1 MSWRDLGNF
10 ISREKRLL
18 AIGFNCSSP
27 SVITGALQEA
37 RKAAGSKMPFVVYSN
52 TGEKWEC
59 GHWSKPEKEV
69 DWLDLIPDWVA
80 LGAVVVGG
88 CCRVNDEAMPLIK
101 AQIARALTK

>member
-1 MSWRDLGNF
+1 M
-10 ISREKRLL
+10 
-18 AIGFNCSSP
+18 
-27 SVITGALQEA
+27 ITGALQEA

-69 DWLDLIPDWVA
+69 AWLDLIPDWVA